1 MFKSGFGMVAA
12 KQMAYHKVHQR
23 NTCHPIQYAH
33 YGSINLIKNVM
44 INDLHFIDFI
54 PIGVTVLV
62 VFFFCFHLVGFLYI
76 TAGGCYVSNHNISLA
91 SNCIATMIWLCAP

>member
-1 MFKSGFGMVAA
+1 MFKSGFGMVDA

-54 PIGVTVLV
+54 PKGVTVVLFSVYCLV
-62 VFFFCFHLVGFLYI
+62 SFLYI